1 MMGPASQ
8 ERKPLDQAYGAD
20 MADWRPRDLVSR
32 AARRAFRELAPSIV
46 VREIDGMW
54 QDEGFAPG
62 PDNDLDGV
70 RRSLYQS
77 YLDAVDWTDPSHVGR
92 ALRVFEQTARNV
104 EPHAVQS
111 AYEVLER
118 DGYQVLDNGRIA
130 GGPVTVLREGPL
142 AELSDPAA
150 IRENLERI
158 ALAIEHG
165 DPAQAIGSAKELV
178 ESTAKVVL
186 RELGRSVDDKD
197 DLPQLVHRA
206 QVALGV
212 HPSTASP
219 GPDGTDAVKKIL
231 GGAVTITSGL
241 AELRNRGYGTGHGPA
256 GPRVG
261 LRARHAHLAVAGA
274 RLWCEFMLDTLAD
287 PAAPWRK
294 NAQAVSGK

>member
-1 MMGPASQ
+1 MMGPADQ
-8 ERKPLDQAYGAD
+8 ERKPLDQNYGPGMTD
-20 MADWRPRDLVSR
+20 PRLRDLVSR
-32 AARRAFRELAPSIV
+32 ATRRAFRELAPSIV
-46 VREIDGMW
+46 VREIYCMW

-77 YLDAVDWTDPSHVGR
+77 YLDAVDWTEPSHVGR
-92 ALRVFEQTARNV
+92 ALRVFAQTARNV
-104 EPHAVQS
+104 EPQSVQS
-111 AYEVLER
+111 AYELLER
-118 DGYQVLDNGRIA
+118 DGYQVLESGRIV
-130 GGPVTVLREGPL
+130 GGPVTLVREGPL

-150 IRENLERI
+150 IRENLDRI
-158 ALAIEHG
+158 ARAIEHG

-186 RELGRSVDDKD
+186 RELGRPVDDKD
-197 DLPQLVHRA
+197 DLPHLVHQT

-219 GPDGTDAVKKIL
+219 GPDGSDAVKKIL

-287 PAAPWRK
+287 PGAPWRK
-294 NAQAVSGK
+294 NS